1 MSKAKTESAPA
12 SAGERV
18 AKVIAH
24 AGLCSRREA
33 ERWIA
38 DGRIAVNG
46 TVLDAPGVTV
56 GGSDIVTVDGQPL
69 PDKVA
74 ARLWRYHKPEGL
86 VTTHRD
92 PEGRPTV
99 FDALPEEL
107 GRVISIGRLDIASEG
122 LLLLTNDGGLARRL
136 ELPATA
142 WTRRYRVRAF
152 GRVDGSALEGLAR
165 GVTVDGVRYGKIDA
179 AIDRLQDSNVW
190 LTVALKEGKNREVR
204 RALEHIGLSVNRLI
218 RVAYGPFQLGGLK
231 RGEVAEVP
239 AKVLRDQLGERPRKE
254 KEKTR

>member
-1 MSKAKTESAPA
+1 MSKAKIESANAGA
-12 SAGERV
+12 SERV
-18 AKVIAH
+18 AKVIAR

-33 ERWIA
+33 ERWIV
-38 DGRIAVNG
+38 DGRVAVNG

-56 GGSDIVTVDGQPL
+56 GASDIVTVDGQPL

-99 FDALPEEL
+99 FDALPADL

-152 GRVDGSALEGLAR
+152 GRIDGGALEGLAR
-165 GVTVDGVRYGKIDA
+165 GVTVDGVRYGSIEA
-179 AIDRLQDSNVW
+179 AIDRLQGSNVW

-239 AKVLRDQLGERPRKE
+239 ARVLRDQLGQTQAKDKGKAR
-254 KEKTR
+254 